1 MYFGG
6 SADPQPRAWLAVF
19 RPPYDIA
26 VKYEPQLATL
36 AKQPPAGD
44 NWLHEI
50 KYDGYRMGCTVSPDG
65 VRLTSRNG
73 LDYTAALPEIV
84 ADAKML
90 SVTSALLDGE
100 VVVLLEDGRASFQA
114 LQQAMGEAGLKT
126 RNHARGGLMY
136 LVFDLLE
143 VDGEALLSRPLE
155 ERKARLHDLVVRS
168 GVRRI
173 RYADHV
179 VGHGE
184 AFFAQATKLGV
195 EGIVSKRRDG
205 VYQPG
210 RRSGWL
216 KIKCLREQ
224 PFVVGGFTD
233 QEGMIGGLGALLV
246 GHYDGG
252 RLVFAGRV
260 GTGFTQKIS
269 QGLLHRLR
277 PLARRTSPFDPPP
290 AAPLAK
296 TAHFV
301 EPALVC
307 NVAFAEWTD
316 DDKIRHP
323 VYRGLAEGTDP
334 KSVRRGARPV

>member
-1 MYFGG
+1 
-6 SADPQPRAWLAVF
+6 
-19 RPPYDIA
+19 

-36 AKQPPAGD
+36 AKAPPAGD
-44 NWLHEI
+44 AWLHEI
-50 KYDGYRMGCTVSPDG
+50 KYDGYRMGCAIAPDG

-73 LDYTAALPEIV
+73 LDYTSALPEIV
-84 ADAKML
+84 AEAKTL
-90 SVTSALLDGE
+90 PVTSALLDGE

-114 LQQAMGEAGLKT
+114 LQQAMGDAGLE
-126 RNHARGGLMY
+126 ARRHRALVY

-143 VDGEALLSRPLE
+143 VDGASLLEQPLE
-155 ERKARLHDLVVRS
+155 ARKDRLRQLLGGRAT
-168 GVRRI
+168 RL
-173 RYADHV
+173 RYSDHV
-179 VGHGE
+179 IGHGD

-205 VYQPG
+205 AYQPG

-224 PFVVGGFTD
+224 PFVVGGYTD
-233 QEGMIGGLGALLV
+233 QEGMVGGLGALLV
-246 GHYDGG
+246 GHYEQG
-252 RLVFAGRV
+252 RLTFAGRV

-269 QGLLHRLR
+269 KGLLEQLR
-277 PLARRTSPFDPPP
+277 PLTRRTSPFDPPP
-290 AAPLAK
+290 AGPLAR

-307 NVAFAEWTD
+307 RVAFAEWTD

-323 VYRGLAEGTDP
+323 VYRGLANGVDP
-334 KSVRRGARPV
+334 RTVARRGGA

>member
-1 MYFGG
+1 
-6 SADPQPRAWLAVF
+6 
-19 RPPYDIA
+19 
-26 VKYEPQLATL
+26 VKYQPQLATL

-44 NWLHEI
+44 DWLHEI
-50 KYDGYRMGCTVSPDG
+50 KYDGYRMGCAVSPDG

-84 ADAKML
+84 ADAKAL
-90 SVTSALLDGE
+90 PVTSALLDGE

-114 LQQAMGEAGLKT
+114 LQQAMAAGLKT
-126 RNHARGGLMY
+126 GGYARGGLTY

-143 VDGEALLSRPLE
+143 VNGESLLSRPLE
-155 ERKARLHDLVVRS
+155 ERKARLRDLVVRS
-168 GVRRI
+168 AARRI

-184 AFFAQATKLGV
+184 AFFEQATKLGV

-205 VYQPG
+205 VYHPG

-269 QGLLHRLR
+269 QGLLDRLR
-277 PLARRTSPFDPPP
+277 PLARSTSAFDPPP

-296 TAHFV
+296 SAHFV

-307 NVAFAEWTD
+307 TVVFAEWTD
-316 DDKIRHP
+316 DDKIRHS
-323 VYRGLAEGTDP
+323 VYRGLADGVDP
-334 KSVRRGARPV
+334 KSVRRG

>member
-1 MYFGG
+1 M
-6 SADPQPRAWLAVF
+6 
-19 RPPYDIA
+19 
-26 VKYEPQLATL
+26 KYEPQLATL
-36 AKQPPAGD
+36 AKAPPAGD
-44 NWLHEI
+44 AWLHEI
-50 KYDGYRMGCTVSPDG
+50 KYDGYRMGCAIAGDG

-73 LDYTAALPEIV
+73 LDYTSALPELV
-84 ADAKML
+84 AEAKAL
-90 SVTSALLDGE
+90 PVRSALLDGE

-114 LQQAMGEAGLKT
+114 LQQAMADRK
-126 RNHARGGLMY
+126 ARARLVY

-143 VDGEALLSRPLE
+143 VNGESLLEQPLE
-155 ERKARLHDLVVRS
+155 ARKDRLRQLIGGSATRL
-168 GVRRI
+168 
-173 RYADHV
+173 RYSDHV
-179 VGHGE
+179 IGHGD
-184 AFFAQATKLGV
+184 AFFEQATKLGV

-224 PFVVGGFTD
+224 PFVVGGYTD
-233 QEGMIGGLGALLV
+233 QEGMVGGLGALLV
-246 GHYDGG
+246 GHYEQG
-252 RLVFAGRV
+252 RLTFAGRV

-269 QGLLHRLR
+269 SGLLERLR

-290 AAPLAK
+290 AGALAR

-307 NVAFAEWTD
+307 RVAFAEWTD

-323 VYRGLAEGTDP
+323 VYRGLADGVDP
-334 KSVRRGARPV
+334 RTVARHGGA

>member
-1 MYFGG
+1 
-6 SADPQPRAWLAVF
+6 
-19 RPPYDIA
+19 

-44 NWLHEI
+44 AWLHEI
-50 KYDGYRMGCTVSPDG
+50 KYDGYRMGCAIAADG

-73 LDYTAALPEIV
+73 LDYTSALPELV
-84 ADAKML
+84 AEAKAL
-90 SVTSALLDGE
+90 PVTSALLDGE

-114 LQQAMGEAGLKT
+114 LQQAMSDRKARAGLV
-126 RNHARGGLMY
+126 Y

-143 VDGEALLSRPLE
+143 VDGEPLLEQPLE
-155 ERKARLHDLVVRS
+155 ARKDRLRRLVS
-168 GVRRI
+168 GAAKRI
-173 RYADHV
+173 RYSDHV
-179 VGHGE
+179 IGHGD

-216 KIKCLREQ
+216 KIKCLRER
-224 PFVVGGFTD
+224 PFVVGGYTD
-233 QEGMIGGLGALLV
+233 QEGMMGGLGALLV
-246 GHYDGG
+246 GHYDETG
-252 RLVFAGRV
+252 RLTFAGRV

-269 QGLLHRLR
+269 RGLLERLR

-290 AAPLAK
+290 AGPLAR

-307 NVAFAEWTD
+307 RVAFAEWTD

-323 VYRGLAEGTDP
+323 VYRGLAEDVDPRGVARDFTDTA
-334 KSVRRGARPV
+334 GLRPRPT

>member
-1 MYFGG
+1 M
-6 SADPQPRAWLAVF
+6 
-19 RPPYDIA
+19 
-26 VKYEPQLATL
+26 KYEPQLATL

-50 KYDGYRMGCTVSPDG
+50 KYDGYRMGCAVSPKG

-84 ADAKML
+84 ADAKAL
-90 SVTSALLDGE
+90 PVTSALVDGE

-114 LQQAMGEAGLKT
+114 LQQAMGTGLKT
-126 RNHARGGLMY
+126 GGYERGGLMY

-143 VDGEALLSRPLE
+143 VEGESLLSLPLE
-155 ERKARLHDLVVRS
+155 DRKARLRDLVERS
-168 GVRRI
+168 GARRI

-179 VGHGE
+179 VGHGD
-184 AFFAQATKLGV
+184 AFFQQATKLGV

-216 KIKCLREQ
+216 KIKCLRQQ

-260 GTGFTQKIS
+260 GTGFTQKIA
-269 QGLLHRLR
+269 QGLLRRLR
-277 PLARRTSPFDPPP
+277 PLARTTSPFNPPP
-290 AAPLAK
+290 AGPLAR

-307 NVAFAEWTD
+307 TVAFAEWTD

-323 VYRGLAEGTDP
+323 VYGGLVEGVDP
-334 KSVRRGARPV
+334 KGIRRDAGPV

>member
-1 MYFGG
+1 MEY
-6 SADPQPRAWLAVF
+6 
-19 RPPYDIA
+19 
-26 VKYEPQLATL
+26 KPQLATL
-36 AKQPPAGD
+36 ANAPPAGD
-44 NWLHEI
+44 DWLHEI
-50 KYDGYRMGCTVSPDG
+50 KYDGYRMGCAISPDG

-73 LDYTAALPEIV
+73 LDYTGALPEIV
-84 ADAKML
+84 ADAKAL
-90 SVTSALLDGE
+90 PVTSALLDGE

-114 LQQAMGEAGLKT
+114 LQQAMGEPKAVKAGLTAVRAGLKT
-126 RNHARGGLMY
+126 RNHVRPGSVRAGLVY

-143 VDGEALLSRPLE
+143 LDGDSLLARPLE
-155 ERKARLHDLVVRS
+155 DRKTRLQALVARGS
-168 GVRRI
+168 GRRI

-179 VGHGE
+179 VGHGD
-184 AFFAQATKLGV
+184 AFFAQATRLGV

-224 PFVVGGFTD
+224 PFVVGGYTD
-233 QEGMIGGLGALLV
+233 QEEMVGGLGALLV
-246 GHYDGG
+246 GHYEDGK
-252 RLVFAGRV
+252 LTFAGRV

-269 QGLLHRLR
+269 NGLLDRLR
-277 PLARRTSPFDPPP
+277 PLARKTSPFDPPP
-290 AAPLAK
+290 AGPLAR

-307 NVAFAEWTD
+307 RVAFAEWTD

-323 VYRGLAEGTDP
+323 VYRGLAEGISP
-334 KSVRRGARPV
+334 SGVVRAR

>member
-1 MYFGG
+1 M
-6 SADPQPRAWLAVF
+6 
-19 RPPYDIA
+19 I
-26 VKYEPQLATL
+26 KYEPQLATL
-36 AKQPPAGD
+36 VKAPPEGD
-44 NWLHEI
+44 AWLHEI
-50 KYDGYRMGCTVSPDG
+50 KYDGYRMGCAIAADG

-84 ADAKML
+84 AEAKTL
-90 SVTSALLDGE
+90 PVTSALLDGE

-114 LQQAMGEAGLKT
+114 LQNALSDKKARAGLV
-126 RNHARGGLMY
+126 Y

-143 VDGEALLSRPLE
+143 IDGEALLALPLE
-155 ERKARLHDLVVRS
+155 TRKARLRALVERR
-168 GVRRI
+168 GTRRI

-224 PFVVGGFTD
+224 PFVIGGYTD

-246 GHYDGG
+246 GLYDGD
-252 RLVFAGRV
+252 RLIFAGRV
-260 GTGFTQKIS
+260 GTGFTQRIS
-269 QGLLHRLR
+269 ASLLDALR
-277 PLARRTSPFDPPP
+277 PLAQKTSPFDPPL
-290 AAPLAK
+290 AGPLARA
-296 TAHFV
+296 AHFV
-301 EPALVC
+301 EPRLVC
-307 NVAFAEWTD
+307 RVAFAEWTD
-316 DDKIRHP
+316 DEKIRHP
-323 VYRGLAEGTDP
+323 VYRGLAENVDA
-334 KSVRRGARPV
+334 RGCTR

>member
-1 MYFGG
+1 MDY
-6 SADPQPRAWLAVF
+6 
-19 RPPYDIA
+19 
-26 VKYEPQLATL
+26 KPQLATL
-36 AKQPPAGD
+36 VTAPPEGD
-44 NWLHEI
+44 DWLHEI
-50 KYDGYRMGCTVSPDG
+50 KYDGYRAGCAITPDG

-84 ADAKML
+84 AEAKAL
-90 SVTSALLDGE
+90 PVTSALLDGE
-100 VVVLLEDGRASFQA
+100 VVVLLDDGRASFQA

-126 RNHARGGLMY
+126 RNHVPRPRNHVAGSRNHVRNGLVY

-143 VDGEALLSRPLE
+143 LDGAALLTQPLE
-155 ERKARLHDLVVRS
+155 ARKARLQTLVSRS
-168 GVRRI
+168 AGRRI

-179 VGHGE
+179 VGHGA

-216 KIKCLREQ
+216 KIKCLREH
-224 PFVVGGFTD
+224 PFVVGGYTD
-233 QEGMIGGLGALLV
+233 QAGMVGGLGALLV
-246 GHYDGG
+246 GHYEQD

-269 QGLLHRLR
+269 AALLDRLR
-277 PLARRTSPFDPPP
+277 PLARSASPFDPPP
-290 AAPLAK
+290 TGPLARA
-296 TAHFV
+296 AHFV
-301 EPALVC
+301 EPSLVC
-307 NVAFAEWTD
+307 QVAFAEWTA

-323 VYRGLAEGTDP
+323 VYRGLAEGADP
-334 KSVRRGARPV
+334 RRVTRETR

>member
-1 MYFGG
+1 M
-6 SADPQPRAWLAVF
+6 
-19 RPPYDIA
+19 
-26 VKYEPQLATL
+26 KYEPQLATL

-50 KYDGYRMGCTVSPDG
+50 KYDGYRMGCAVSRDG

-84 ADAKML
+84 ADARSL
-90 SVTSALLDGE
+90 PVTSTLLDGE

-114 LQQAMGEAGLKT
+114 LQHAMGEGKLQVGLKT
-126 RNHARGGLMY
+126 RNHRRGLMY
-136 LVFDLLE
+136 LVFDVLD
-143 VDGEALLSRPLE
+143 VDGESLLSLPLE
-155 ERKARLHDLVVRS
+155 ARKARLHDLVERS
-168 GVRRI
+168 GARRI

-179 VGHGE
+179 VGHGD
-184 AFFAQATKLGV
+184 AFFEQATKLGV

-224 PFVVGGFTD
+224 PFVIGGFTD
-233 QEGMIGGLGALLV
+233 QEGMVGGLGALLV
-246 GHYDGG
+246 GHYDEG

-269 QGLLHRLR
+269 QALLDRLR

-290 AAPLAK
+290 AGPLARM
-296 TAHFV
+296 AHFV
-301 EPALVC
+301 EPKLVC

-323 VYRGLAEGTDP
+323 VYRGLAEGADP
-334 KSVRRGARPV
+334 NSVRRG

>member
-1 MYFGG
+1 
-6 SADPQPRAWLAVF
+6 
-19 RPPYDIA
+19 

-36 AKQPPAGD
+36 VKAPPAGD
-44 NWLHEI
+44 DWLHEI
-50 KYDGYRMGCTVSPDG
+50 KYDGYRMGCAIAPDG

-84 ADAKML
+84 AEARAL
-90 SVTSALLDGE
+90 PVTSALLDGE

-114 LQQAMGEAGLKT
+114 LQHAMGRAGLKT
-126 RNHARGGLMY
+126 RGHERLGLVY

-143 VDGEALLSRPLE
+143 VDGEALLAQPLE
-155 ERKARLHDLVVRS
+155 ARKARLQALVAR
-168 GVRRI
+168 GGRPRI

-224 PFVVGGFTD
+224 HFVVGGYTD
-233 QEGMIGGLGALLV
+233 QEGMVGGLGALLV
-246 GHYDGG
+246 GHYENG
-252 RLVFAGRV
+252 RLTFAGRV
-260 GTGFTQKIS
+260 GTGFTQKIGA
-269 QGLLHRLR
+269 GLLDRLR
-277 PLARRTSPFDPPP
+277 PLARATSPFDPPP
-290 AAPLAK
+290 AGPLARS
-296 TAHFV
+296 AHFV

-307 NVAFAEWTD
+307 RVAFAEWTD
-316 DDKIRHP
+316 DDRIRHP
-323 VYRGLAEGTDP
+323 VYRGLAEGVDP
-334 KSVRRGARPV
+334 RGVFRA

>member
-1 MYFGG
+1 M
-6 SADPQPRAWLAVF
+6 
-19 RPPYDIA
+19 
-26 VKYEPQLATL
+26 KYEPQLATL
-36 AKQPPAGD
+36 VKQPPSGD
-44 NWLHEI
+44 GWLHEI
-50 KYDGYRMGCTVSPDG
+50 KYDGYRMGCALSPDG
-65 VRLTSRNG
+65 VRLTSRSG

-84 ADAKML
+84 AEAKAL
-90 SVTSALLDGE
+90 PVTSALLDGE

-126 RNHARGGLMY
+126 RNYVPRNTARRGLVY

-143 VDGEALLSRPLE
+143 VDGDPLLSLPLDA
-155 ERKARLHDLVVRS
+155 RKSRLQDLVARS
-168 GVRRI
+168 GAKRI
-173 RYADHV
+173 RYVDHV

-184 AFFAQATKLGV
+184 AFFEQATKLGV
-195 EGIVSKRRDG
+195 EGVVSKRRDG

-224 PFVVGGFTD
+224 SFVVGGYTD
-233 QEGMIGGLGALLV
+233 QEGMVGGLGALLV
-246 GHYDGG
+246 GLYDGE

-269 QGLLHRLR
+269 QGLLDRLR
-277 PLARRTSPFDPPP
+277 PLARNSSPFDPPP
-290 AAPLAK
+290 AGPLAR

-307 NVAFAEWTD
+307 RVAFAEWTD
-316 DDKIRHP
+316 DEKIRHP
-323 VYRGLAEGTDP
+323 VYRGVVEDVDP
-334 KSVRRGARPV
+334 RNCARVHSASAP